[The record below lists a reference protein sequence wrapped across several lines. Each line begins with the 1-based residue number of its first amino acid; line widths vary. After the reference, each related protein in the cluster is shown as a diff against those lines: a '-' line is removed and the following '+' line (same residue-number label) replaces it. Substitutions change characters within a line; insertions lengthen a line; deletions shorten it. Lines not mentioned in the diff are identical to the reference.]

1 MAIAATAGLVLPSSA
16 AGAAGSAATARSGPL
31 PLKVLLARA
40 NKLANEIDDLGQQY
54 DSLKI
59 QLAAAKAQ
67 LKIAHLTEARDKRL
81 LAIAESSVAD
91 IAAAGYMAG
100 SVNPTMELL
109 ESRDPNAMLDRAS
122 ILSELQQQNGHK
134 VSLVMA
140 ASAAA
145 KRAGAL
151 AVEEAKQAN
160 RLTKAMNG
168 KVAKIQAKETVL
180 NSKVY
185 SKAMAVYQ
193 QTGHYPNIHLTG
205 DSVGVQALRWALSKV
220 GDMYLWGAAGP
231 DRFDC
236 SGLVMWAY
244 AHVGI
249 QLDHFTGDQ
258 WNEGVHVSR
267 SQLQPGDLVFFFP
280 DIGHVG
286 LYVGNGL
293 MVDAPQTGQ
302 PVQVQ
307 PVFWSA
313 YVGAVRIV

>member
-1 MAIAATAGLVLPSSA
+1 MTIAATAGLVLPSST
-16 AGAAGSAATARSGPL
+16 AGAAGSAATARSGSL

-40 NKLANEIDDLGQQY
+40 NKLSNEIDGLGQQY

-100 SVNPTMELL
+100 SVNPTLELL

-122 ILSELQQQNGHK
+122 ILSELQQQNGTK
-134 VSLVMA
+134 MTLVEA

-145 KRAGAL
+145 KRAGVM
-151 AVEEAKQAN
+151 AVEEAKQAS
-160 RLTKAMNG
+160 RLSAAMKG
-168 KVAKIQAKETVL
+168 KVAKIEAKETVL

-185 SKAMAVYQ
+185 ARAMVVYQ
-193 QTGHYPNIHLTG
+193 QTGHYPNIHLSG
-205 DSVGVQALRWALSKV
+205 NSVGVQALRWALSKV

-244 AHVGI
+244 EHVGI

-258 WNEGVHVSR
+258 WNEGVHISR

-293 MVDAPQTGQ
+293 MVDAPQTGE